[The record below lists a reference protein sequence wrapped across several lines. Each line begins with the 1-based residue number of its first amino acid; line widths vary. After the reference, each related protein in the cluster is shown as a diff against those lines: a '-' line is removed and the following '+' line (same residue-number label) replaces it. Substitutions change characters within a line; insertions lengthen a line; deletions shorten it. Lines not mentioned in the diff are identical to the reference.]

1 MIILRQNFQLNS
13 MIQEFDIN
21 WLIDIINDIVIV
33 NSDLDIIFIGEG
45 IKKKLFK
52 SKKKIDQNFLENFPN
67 SEIYKDLKNYFN
79 KSKQSNKPSK
89 IKLKKIKSSLFIFPT
104 IQNNNQIFIISFN
117 EKTLK
122 ISQIQ
127 FELNERVKEL
137 ECLYGINFELDSSK
151 NLKTALEK
159 SIQYLIKGFQFPEFT
174 SATIEIDGCKYNNKN
189 CIEDKVENILKHNIL
204 VNKKKRGYIE
214 IYYHKAIK
222 FLIEEKKLLKEIS
235 ALISKAVEKQD
246 LTIELKSY
254 VGNLEKLVKEK
265 TFELEVSRKRF
276 EDLFSNA
283 PDGIT
288 ISDFNGKIIKA
299 NKAFYK
305 LIKYPENQQLHYI
318 QDNLLNDIPDS
329 WSNIVKQLK
338 EKKFFG
344 SCELSIIDKDK
355 NLNPVIGSFILL
367 KDLENTYIEAI
378 YKDIRFKKEI
388 EINLLAKKDLLEK
401 LIKERTKDLEKQKHL
416 LLLKNRALIKLTDE
430 CHRSRKKIETLLTA
444 ITDTIIVINKDF
456 KITKSNKNN
465 IKIGSKCYKSI
476 FNIND
481 VCKDCPAE
489 LSFKTKKSE
498 SAERKINNKYFLL
511 QTYPIVDKQGK
522 VENVLELFNDMTK
535 EKQIESQLLQT
546 DKLTSLGKLVSGIAH
561 EINNPNTFIRGNIN
575 IIKESFNDIMP
586 ILNKEYNNNENL
598 KIARLDYDVFK
609 ENIPLLIEDIAN
621 GTTRIKKIVEDLRH
635 FARKDEGLLLDN
647 VEINKVI
654 KSSIRLVENQVRRH
668 ANIELKLKNNIPSFK
683 GNIQKLEQ
691 VMVNLIINASQ
702 SIEDKFGNITV
713 ETKWNEHNENIVIY
727 IIDNGKG
734 MDENTIK
741 YIFDP
746 FFTTKRNRGGT
757 GLGLSIVY
765 GIIEEHNGH
774 IDVESKLNSGTTII
788 ISIPCKKS
796 NND

>member
-1 MIILRQNFQLNS
+1 

-21 WLIDIINDIVIV
+21 WLIDIINDIVII
-33 NSDLDIIFIGEG
+33 NSDFNIIFIGEG
-45 IKKKLFK
+45 IKNKLFNL
-52 SKKKIDQNFLENFPN
+52 KKKIDQNFLENFIN
-67 SEIYKDLKNYFN
+67 SEFYKDLKYNFN
-79 KSKQSNKPSK
+79 NSKQNNKTLK
-89 IKLKKIKSSLFIFPT
+89 IKLKKIKKELFIFPT
-104 IQNNNQIFIISFN
+104 IQNNRQIFIISFN
-117 EKTLK
+117 EKILK
-122 ISQIQ
+122 ISQMQ
-127 FELNERVKEL
+127 YELNERVKEL
-137 ECLYGINFELDSSK
+137 ECLYKINFELDSSK
-151 NLKTALEK
+151 NLKTALKK
-159 SIQYLIKGFQFPEFT
+159 SIQYLINGFQFPEFT
-174 SATIEIDGCKYNNKN
+174 SATIVIDGEKYGSKN
-189 CIEDKVENILKHNIL
+189 YVDDKVENILKHNIII
-204 VNKKKRGYIE
+204 NKKIRGYVE
-214 IYYHKAIK
+214 IYYHKEIK
-222 FLIEEKKLLKEIS
+222 FLKEEKKLLKEIS
-235 ALISKAVEKQD
+235 AIISKAVEKQD

-254 VGNLEKLVKEK
+254 VGNLEKLVEEK

-276 EDLFSNA
+276 EDLFNNA

-305 LIKYPENQQLHYI
+305 LIKYPKRHQLHYI
-318 QDNLLNDIPDS
+318 QDNLLYDISDS

-344 SCELSIIDKDK
+344 SCELTIIDKDK

-378 YKDIRFKKEI
+378 YKDISFKKEI
-388 EINLLAKKDLLEK
+388 EKNLLAKKDLLEK
-401 LIKERTKDLEKQKHL
+401 LIKERTKDLEKQRHL
-416 LLLKNRALIKLTDE
+416 LLLKNKALIKLTDE

-444 ITDTIIVINKDF
+444 ITDTIIVINENF
-456 KITKSNKNN
+456 IITKSNKKN
-465 IKIGSKCYKSI
+465 IKIGSKCFKSI
-476 FNIND
+476 FKNND
-481 VCKDCPAE
+481 ICKNCPAE

-498 SAERKINNKYFLL
+498 SVERKIDNKYFLL

-522 VENVLELFNDMTK
+522 VESVLELFNDMTK
-535 EKQIESQLLQT
+535 EKQIEFQLLQT
-546 DKLTSLGKLVSGIAH
+546 DKLTSLGKIVSGIAH

-575 IIKESFNDIMP
+575 IIKESFNDIIP
-586 ILNKEYNNNENL
+586 ILNKEYRNNENL
-598 KIARLDYDVFK
+598 KIARLDYNVFK

-635 FARKDEGLLLDN
+635 FARKDEGLLIDN
-647 VEINKVI
+647 VEINEVI
-654 KSSIRLVENQVRRH
+654 KSSIRLVENQVSRH
-668 ANIELKLKNNIPSFK
+668 ANIELKLNNNIPTFK

-702 SIEDKFGNITV
+702 SIENKFGNITV
-713 ETKWNEHNENIVIY
+713 ETQCNEHNENIVIY
-727 IIDNGKG
+727 IIDNGSG

-765 GIIEEHNGH
+765 GIIEEHRGH
-774 IDVESKLNSGTTII
+774 IDVESKLNKGTTFR
-788 ISIPCKKS
+788 ISIPYKKVI